1 MFTRNF
7 INLFQ
12 PEIYRFAADNECI
25 FSISYTLL
33 REKSTQIINFV
44 VETEIRKM
52 QDILLAT
59 FYF

>member
-1 MFTRNF
+1 MYFF
-7 INLFQ
+7 ILRDTKR
-12 PEIYRFAADNECI
+12 I
-25 FSISYTLL
+25 L
-33 REKSTQIINFV
+33 REKSTQIINFA